1 VELLIGMDNDRWL
14 SGTVRDHNCQGRRM
28 RLLLSDFGNQYI
40 VIGNW
45 IQQAPGPPDLMMQ
58 EDDHVMEEVPSH
70 EEKGVERGER
80 HPPQPFPP
88 VGHPKN
94 KTNTGAAP
102 FQQVVYNRTSRL
114 GGKQEGGRKIVLPT

>member
-1 VELLIGMDNDRWL
+1 VELLIGMDNVRWL

-45 IQQAPGPPDLMMQ
+45 IQKASGPLVLMMQ

-70 EEKGVERGER
+70 EEKGSRG
-80 HPPQPFPP
+80 
-88 VGHPKN
+88 G
-94 KTNTGAAP
+94 
-102 FQQVVYNRTSRL
+102 
-114 GGKQEGGRKIVLPT
+114 